1 MSDAPPRGAPAVPEG
16 RPHTGIARLLTRSPR
31 LVVAVWIAI
40 VATLGVLG
48 IGIER
53 KLILNVPYVPGA
65 QSARAHEIVQ
75 RDFGSDEVLVVMLS
89 GPHGRIE
96 RQGSALAA
104 RLGDLRDVQ
113 VISPWARDAT
123 VAGLQPSPDVAALVL
138 RSDRGEAVASLLSA
152 VRRQVRAGIS
162 APIRASVAGFPV
174 ALQQLRAATNG
185 AAKLGFEIAVPV
197 LSIVLL
203 LVFRSVLAALL
214 PVIVGGAVVAA
225 TRGVLDLALG
235 LTQIDLFAVG
245 VTSMLGLALG
255 VDYSLLVVSRYREER
270 SRAQGDKEAAVAATV
285 AVTARSIV
293 PAGCALILAMVAS
306 TLLIPDTT
314 VLSVAIAIVT
324 VATLS
329 MLSGV
334 CVVPALLSL
343 VDGKLDRWSLPPRR
357 RSSRVGP
364 LAWARRIADRPRA
377 VVAIALAMLLLAGLA
392 STLKTEIGGLG
403 LLPAGNPSRAQQE
416 EVARKLGAGWL
427 SPMEIVVDGHGHPVT
442 SPARLRALAAFQR
455 QVERAPGVQTVAGLS
470 QLYRGAAQML
480 GLPRQ
485 LRSQERGLDRLQAG
499 LARAHQGAA
508 RVDSGFGTAR
518 SGAQALTDSL
528 RTTSAGSVGLE
539 GALNR
544 VGSGSG
550 DLAQGAS
557 RASSGAGRL
566 TAAMRAAQQQSG
578 QIQSGARLL
587 ESAMKQGEE
596 QLQRLQSPLRVTE
609 ERLGAAWQAL
619 QRMTTGRS
627 DPEYAAAVAALE
639 AADQSLT
646 GNDARTG
653 ERVNPSYAG
662 FAEGLERTGG
672 QFHVG
677 SYLAERLNRS
687 GRQAGGGI
695 AKLVGASARLG
706 QGLRS
711 LAAGSSRL
719 AGGIARLNLE
729 GTRLSPALRALSEG
743 SQRLTSGLSAI
754 ATGAGGLT
762 AELGAGAS
770 ASKRLGDGPGQAK
783 TGKHP
788 PTSSAGGSGLAR
800 LQQLSPGLFQSSY
813 FLLAGLDGSGPEMRR
828 QIGFLID
835 VGNGGGVAR
844 MIVIPTGE
852 ATSAGAANTLR
863 RVQRDAAALARRTGA
878 EVLVGG
884 AGPFEIELNRAL
896 RDDVPLLRILL
907 SLISMFVLVLV
918 MRSLTMPAISA
929 LINVITVGASIGLLA
944 LLFNRSLLGGPG
956 YVETMVLLAALMVM
970 FGLAID
976 YEVFVFA
983 RMREEY
989 DRTGS
994 TEQAIAGGLER
1005 TAPIITGAAVI
1016 MITVFLAFSVSEYA
1030 PYRDFGVAQALG
1042 VLIDV
1047 FVVRLIVLPVVMRKL
1062 GAASWWMP
1070 CRLGRLFGP

>member
-1 MSDAPPRGAPAVPEG
+1 MSGASSRGRAAPQGRWGA
-16 RPHTGIARLLTRSPR
+16 GIARLLTRAPR

-75 RDFGSDEVLVVMLS
+75 REFGSDEVLVVMLS

-96 RQGSALAA
+96 RQGPALAA
-104 RLGDLRDVQ
+104 RLGGLRDVQ
-113 VISPWARDAT
+113 VISPWAHEASVT
-123 VAGLQPSPDVAALVL
+123 GLEPSPGVAALVL

-152 VRRQVRAGIS
+152 VRGQVRASIS
-162 APIRASVAGFPV
+162 APVRASVAGFPV
-174 ALQQLRAATNG
+174 ALEQLRAATNG

-197 LSIVLL
+197 LSLVLL

-235 LTQIDLFAVG
+235 ITQIDLFAVG

-270 SRAQGDKEAAVAATV
+270 SRAGADREAAVAATV

-293 PAGCALILAMVAS
+293 PAGCALILAMIAS

-314 VLSVAIAIVT
+314 VLSAAIAIVT

-343 VDGKLDRWSLPPRR
+343 MDGKLDRWSLPRR
-357 RSSRVGP
+357 RRTSRAGP
-364 LAWARRIADRPRA
+364 LAFARRIADHPRA
-377 VVAIALAMLLLAGLA
+377 AVPIVLAMLLLAGLA
-392 STLKTEIGGLG
+392 STLKTEIGGIG
-403 LLPAGNPSRAQQE
+403 LLPAGNPSRLQQE

-442 SPARLRALAAFQR
+442 SPARLRAFAAFQR

-470 QLYRGAAQML
+470 QIYNGAGRML
-480 GLPRQ
+480 GMPRR

-499 LARAHQGAA
+499 LTRVDSSFGAA
-508 RVDSGFGTAR
+508 RG
-518 SGAQALTDSL
+518 GAQALTDSL
-528 RTTSAGSVGLE
+528 RQTSAGSVGLE

-544 VGSGSG
+544 VDQGSG
-550 DLAQGAS
+550 DLAHSAS
-557 RASSGAGRL
+557 AASSGAGRL
-566 TAAMRAAQQQSG
+566 TAAMRAAQRQSS
-578 QIQSGARLL
+578 QVQDSAHLL
-587 ESAMKQGEE
+587 ESAMREGEE
-596 QLQRLQSPLRVTE
+596 RLARLQRPLRATE

-619 QRMTTGRS
+619 QRMTSGRG
-627 DPEYAAAVAALE
+627 DPEYAALAEALR

-646 GNDARTG
+646 GNDIRTG
-653 ERVNPSYAG
+653 ERVNSSDAG
-662 FAEGLERTGG
+662 LAEGLEGVGG

-677 SYLAERLNRS
+677 SYLAERLDRS
-687 GRQAGGGI
+687 GRQAGEGI
-695 AKLVGASARLG
+695 AKLAGASARLRH
-706 QGLRS
+706 GLRS
-711 LAAGSSRL
+711 LAAGSAQL
-719 AGGIARLNLE
+719 AGGIASLDLR
-729 GTRLSPALRALSEG
+729 GAALSPALGSLSEG
-743 SQRLTSGLSAI
+743 SQRLSSGLGAI
-754 ATGAGGLT
+754 ATGAGSLT
-762 AELGAGAS
+762 TGLGAGA
-770 ASKRLGDGPGQAK
+770 KR
-783 TGKHP
+783 
-788 PTSSAGGSGLAR
+788 
-800 LQQLSPGLFQSSY
+800 QQLPSGLFQSSY
-813 FLLAGLDGSGPEMRR
+813 FLLAGLDGSGPEKRR
-828 QIGFLID
+828 QIGFLVNID
-835 VGNGGGVAR
+835 NGGGVAR

-852 ATSAGAANTLR
+852 AAGARAAKTLR
-863 RVQRDAAALARRTGA
+863 SIQRDAAALARRTGS

-884 AGPFEIELNRAL
+884 ADPVEIELNRAL
-896 RDDVPLLRILL
+896 RDDVPLLRVLL

-929 LINVITVGASIGLLA
+929 LINVVTVGASMGLLA
-944 LLFNRSLLGGPG
+944 LLFNGSLLGGPG
-956 YVETMVLLAALMVM
+956 YVETMVLLAAVMVM

-994 TEQAIAGGLER
+994 TEQAVAGGLER

-1042 VLIDV
+1042 VFIDV
-1047 FVVRLIVLPVVMRKL
+1047 FVVRLIVLPVIMRKL

-1070 CRLGRLFGP
+1070 RRLRRLFGARP